1 MQKHL
6 GETSEWPVQNWSAL
20 EFQVQLGSLVV
31 WRVAGLI
38 ESRAL
43 LAAGWTPAACSGN
56 EGHVYMS
63 RGEGAAT
70 GKLV

>member
-1 MQKHL
+1 M
-6 GETSEWPVQNWSAL
+6 
-20 EFQVQLGSLVV
+20 QLGSLVV
-31 WRVAGLI
+31 WRTAGLI

-63 RGEGAAT
+63 WGEGAAT